1 MRPSRTG
8 PVRERPT
15 PEMRQAGLRWFLGLA
30 YEPPVAEGYGNR
42 EGIPERELAWK
53 ARALDPIRPERTG
66 IWRRELSGRQIQWLE
81 HLGGREL
88 TREGY
93 ALVGA
98 NRARFSPALATALTW
113 GLSRLV
119 LHLPMACLAQEITA
133 CVPRRVARNA

>member
-1 MRPSRTG
+1 M
-8 PVRERPT
+8 
-15 PEMRQAGLRWFLGLA
+15 
-30 YEPPVAEGYGNR
+30 AEGYGNR

-66 IWRRELSGRQIQWLE
+66 NWRRELSGRQIQWLE

-98 NRARFSPALATALTW
+98 NETRFSPALATALPQ
-113 GLSRLV
+113 GLKRLV
-119 LHLPMACLAQEITA
+119 LRLPLGCSVENLVLTRGVGGFG
-133 CVPRRVARNA
+133 CCRLLLRS